1 MPFSS
6 LYYPSR
12 AGIGWQR
19 VTLTHQNL
27 FFEDLTL
34 TQNVF
39 FGRRGF
45 DAHAKK
51 ICEKNLPVTL
61 TQIFLRPIQPAS
73 TGAWWWGPQAGVKRA
88 SAFAAGGWLG
98 TLLGS
103 NVQIQELSSNHDHG
117 PRLPFYS
124 NCTTPRKA
132 LHALLSLSFL
142 FCPFYTLSLRVD
154 HLASDAAV
162 DHELLARH
170 KAGLGAVG

>member
-1 MPFSS
+1 M
-6 LYYPSR
+6 
-12 AGIGWQR
+12 
-19 VTLTHQNL
+19 TLTHQNL

-51 ICEKNLPVTL
+51 ICEKNLPVT
-61 TQIFLRPIQPAS
+61 QIFLRPIQPAS
-73 TGAWWWGPQAGVKRA
+73 KGAWWWGPQAGVKRA

-98 TLLGS
+98 TSLGS

-170 KAGLGAVG
+170 KARLGAVG